1 MYSTVH
7 TGGTVTNA
15 LMEVA
20 ADMPRV
26 ELIQS
31 EATRQARDFCPPM
44 HGRVG
49 RARTASTSCRILS
62 GCIFP
67 IAQAEEAGPTV
78 SSYKTMLRF

>member
-1 MYSTVH
+1 VH
-7 TGGTVTNA
+7 TGGTVTTV
-15 LMEVA
+15 LMEVE
-20 ADMPRV
+20 ADVPRV

-31 EATRQARDFCPPM
+31 EATRQARDCDPPM

-49 RARTASTSCRILS
+49 RVRMASTSCQTLG

-67 IAQAEEAGPTV
+67 IAQAEEAGPSI